1 MEAEN
6 NSDKKEASFFLLA
19 ILNLVETSLTMDPEA
34 TETIIVKSSPP
45 RPKTIPKPVKN

>member
-6 NSDKKEASFFLLA
+6 NSDKKENSLLT

-34 TETIIVKSSPP
+34 TETIIVS
-45 RPKTIPKPVKN
+45 TYVAGLWLW